1 MMGKCFEILLWGIMW
16 FIIGMVVTGILAL
29 IGIGITG
36 LISKIKRRARD
47 RRKEREAAWAAHS
60 MMREVRER
68 SEE

>member
-1 MMGKCFEILLWGIMW
+1 METYFKVKLWFLAGFVGI
-16 FIIGMVVTGILAL
+16 GVLAL
-29 IGIGITG
+29 IGIGIAG

-47 RRKEREAAWAAHS
+47 RRKEREAAWAVHS